1 MYSKKD
7 FDQIDYN
14 YFYVKTLNA
23 YNICLQSKNSKHYW
37 NIQCQEI
44 KNRRS
49 LIVLHRH
56 KNSGDFHIQPHY
68 HPRTIEQAQDLIKEH
83 DEFHLNVRLKN
94 KNGRSKKQ
102 RVN

>member
-23 YNICLQSKNSKHYW
+23 YNICLQSKNSIHYW

-56 KNSGDFHIQPHY
+56 ENSGNFHVQLYY

-94 KNGRSKKQ
+94 KNGRNKKQ